1 MKYVCVT
8 VPKLVFDY
16 LKGEKEKIAVA
27 GVATDETEAKKLATK
42 VNQDLKKVEKF
53 LGQSIGRKVM
63 LVELDEVDLDE

>member
-8 VPKLVFDY
+8 VPKLVYDY
-16 LKGEKEKIAVA
+16 LKGEEEKIAVA
-27 GVATDETEAKKLATK
+27 GMATDEKEAKKLATK
-42 VNQDLKKVEKF
+42 VSQDLKKVEKF